1 MPQLRPPCAGLRV
14 RLLLIRHAE
23 SVGNRERRLQGRT
36 DFPLTARGRHQAEE
50 LAAALSQ
57 ERVVAVYS
65 SPIGR
70 ALETAEAIA
79 SRLRLTVEVEASLQE
94 YDFGDMS
101 GLTWPEIRERR
112 PQLIEQLLSG
122 SPDYPHYPGE
132 EGREPFRKRVC
143 EALWDISERHAGE
156 GSVAVVTHAGPIAVY
171 LLDVLQ
177 RGYQRPIPFTLDN
190 ASVTTVEIV
199 QPQPFRPR
207 AVLVGLNDTC
217 HLTLD

>member
-1 MPQLRPPCAGLRV
+1 V

-36 DFPLTARGRHQAEE
+36 DFPLTTRGRRQAEE
-50 LAAALSQ
+50 LAAALAQ
-57 ERVVAVYS
+57 EEVGAVYS

-79 SRLRLTVEVEASLQE
+79 GRLRLTVEVETALQE

-101 GLTWPEIRERR
+101 GLTWAKIRELR
-112 PQLIEQLLSG
+112 PQLIEELLSD
-122 SPDYPHYPGE
+122 SADFPRYPGE
-132 EGREPFRKRVC
+132 EGREEFRERVC
-143 EALWDISERHAGE
+143 GALWRISELHARE
-156 GSVAVVTHAGPIAVY
+156 EAVAVVTHAGPIAVF

-177 RGYQRPIPFTLDN
+177 RGYQRPMPFTLEN

-199 QPQPFRPR
+199 EPQPFRPR

-217 HLTLD
+217 HLSPV

>member
-1 MPQLRPPCAGLRV
+1 M
-14 RLLLIRHAE
+14 RLFLIRHAE

-36 DFPLTARGRHQAEE
+36 DFPLTARGRRQAEE

-57 ERVVAVYS
+57 ERVASVYS

-79 SRLRLTVEVEASLQE
+79 GRLRLTAVVEPALQE
-94 YDFGDMS
+94 YDFGEMS
-101 GLTWPEIRERR
+101 GLTWAEIRERR
-112 PQLIEQLLSG
+112 PQLIEQLLSD
-122 SPDYPHYPGE
+122 SPAYPHYPGE

-143 EALWDISERHAGE
+143 EALWGISERHVGKD
-156 GSVAVVTHAGPIAVY
+156 SVAVITHAGPIAVF

-177 RGYQRPIPFTLDN
+177 RGYQRPMPFTLDN

-199 QPQPFRPR
+199 EPQPFQPR

-217 HLTLD
+217 HLAPV